1 MNSLPLPH
9 ELKIEA
15 EKGNNNFEGLKIAH
29 EKITWNGRKIPC
41 MGRYGGHKW
50 QGCLAQGFWMHE
62 QHSRSVQS
70 LRLAKVLRKHVMLT
84 GTRIIIHYAI
94 RLTTKLH
101 IVFLVNQTLLMK
113 ILDLGTTKHEKLY
126 NFNLYGSSPLMR
138 IYLNNQQ
145 V

>member
-1 MNSLPLPH
+1 MVDTSG
-9 ELKIEA
+9 KVF
-15 EKGNNNFEGLKIAH
+15 GS
-29 EKITWNGRKIPC
+29 R
-41 MGRYGGHKW
+41 
-50 QGCLAQGFWMHE
+50 FWIHE

-70 LRLAKVLRKHVMLT
+70 FRLAKAFSKHVMLT
-84 GTRIIIHYAI
+84 GTRIIIHHAL

-113 ILDLGTTKHEKLY
+113 ILDLGSTKHEKLY
-126 NFNLYGSSPLMR
+126 NFKLYGSSPLMS